1 MMYIRF
7 AKRYTMRTLLFAFLF
22 FGTCTF
28 AQTTIWSDDFE
39 NPALW
44 NLNQSTGANDLD
56 ANMWY
61 ITDAEGGVAAGQCG
75 VATNGNKTLHV
86 GCQGT
91 WCIGAGATYNA
102 GDGGLGF
109 FASTTNKRTVYN
121 TNISTVGYT
130 NLTLSFDWIGIGAA
144 GTDYCSVVYS
154 TNGGTTWTTL
164 QAMTGG
170 TTCGNGQGL
179 WQASNIILP
188 AGCNNIANLRIG
200 FNWTNDNDGAGT
212 DPSFAVNNVRITV
225 PGATPPVASILN
237 NVSAICPGECV
248 TFSDQST
255 GTITTWT
262 WDFGD
267 GTTFNQ
273 QNPPAHCYT
282 SPGNYAVILT
292 VGNSGGTSSQTVNIA
307 VSPLPSTATS
317 VSNNTIT
324 ALQAGAAY
332 QWVQCP
338 SMSSIP
344 NANNMTFTATSNGD
358 YAVIV
363 TNAQGCSDTSACT
376 TISGLGLTEEL
387 NAHIQITPMPF
398 TTAIT
403 LSGLIDGKYAL
414 TISSMDG
421 RRVYAV
427 NQVTNGEYGIDLPSG
442 QYILT
447 IASEDGMISKRIVR
461 E

>member
-1 MMYIRF
+1 M
-7 AKRYTMRTLLFAFLF
+7 KTLLFVFLLT
-22 FGTCTF
+22 GTCSF

-44 NLNQSTGANDLD
+44 TLNQSTGVNDLD

-75 VATNGNKTLHV
+75 VATNGNKTLHI

-91 WCIGAGATYNA
+91 WCIGSGSTYNA

-121 TNISTVGYT
+121 TNISTIGNT

-144 GTDYCSVVYS
+144 GTDYGSVVYS
-154 TNGGTTWTTL
+154 INGGTTWTTL

-179 WQASNIILP
+179 WQAANITLP
-188 AGCNNIANLRIG
+188 VACNNIANLRIG

-212 DPSFAVNNVRITV
+212 DPSIALNNVRITI
-225 PGATPPVASILN
+225 PGATPPVANFISNI
-237 NVSAICPGECV
+237 STICPGECV

-255 GTITTWT
+255 GNISTWA

-267 GTTFNQ
+267 GTTSTQ
-273 QNPPAHCYT
+273 QTPPIHCF
-282 SPGNYAVILT
+282 SNPGNYTVNLT
-292 VGNSGGTSSQTVNIA
+292 VGNSGGTSSYTMNITVA
-307 VSPLPSTATS
+307 PLPSVGTS
-317 VSNNTIT
+317 LTNSTIT
-324 ALQAGAAY
+324 ALQSFATY
-332 QWVQCP
+332 QWVECP
-338 SMSSIP
+338 ALTLIP
-344 NANNMTFTATSNGD
+344 NANDMMYTATNNGA

-363 TNAQGCSDTSACT
+363 TSPQGCTDTSACVN
-376 TISGLGLTEEL
+376 ISGLGIDEGQHVGFEL
-387 NAHIQITPMPF
+387 HPMPF
-398 TTAIT
+398 SSELNI
-403 LSGLIDGKYAL
+403 SGLGAEPVELTIFSIDG
-414 TISSMDG
+414 
-421 RRVYAV
+421 RVLYFNSFA
-427 NQVTNGEYGIDLPSG
+427 TNGSIALDIPSG
-442 QYILT
+442 NYILSVSSSSGT
-447 IASEDGMISKRIVR
+447 MVRRIIR

>member
-1 MMYIRF
+1 MYIRL
-7 AKRYTMRTLLFAFLF
+7 AKLNTMKTLLSALLLMS
-22 FGTCTF
+22 TAAF

-39 NPALW
+39 NPTLW
-44 NLNQSTGANDLD
+44 TMNQSTGANDLD

-121 TNISTVGYT
+121 SNISTIGNS

-144 GTDYCSVVYS
+144 GTDYCSVLYS
-154 TNGGTTWTTL
+154 TNGGTTWTSL

-179 WQASNIILP
+179 WQAANITLP
-188 AGCNNIANLRIG
+188 VGCNNIANLRIG

-212 DPSFAVNNVRITV
+212 DPSFAVNNVRITI

-237 NVSAICPGECV
+237 NVSTICPGECI

-255 GTITTWT
+255 GVITSWA

-273 QNPPAHCYT
+273 QAPPAHCYT
-282 SPGNYAVILT
+282 TPGNYTITLT
-292 VGNSGGTSSQTVNIA
+292 VGNSGGTSTQSVNVTVA
-307 VSPLPSTATS
+307 PLPSTATS

-324 ALQAGAAY
+324 ALQSGAVY

-338 SMSSIP
+338 SLSIIP
-344 NANNMTFTATSNGD
+344 NANNISFTATSNGG
-358 YAVIV
+358 YAVFV
-363 TNAQGCSDTSACT
+363 TNTQGCADTSACT
-376 TISGLGLTEEL
+376 TISGLGLIEEL
-387 NAHIQITPMPF
+387 NAQIQLTPMPF
-398 TTAIT
+398 STELT
-403 LSGLIDGKYAL
+403 LSGLSEGKSSL
-414 TISSMDG
+414 TISSLDG
-421 RRVYAV
+421 RLVFA
-427 NQVTNGEYGIDLPSG
+427 TEHASNGSFTLDLPSG

-447 IASEDGMISKRIVR
+447 ITTEDRLISKRIVR

>member
-1 MMYIRF
+1 MYIRL
-7 AKRYTMRTLLFAFLF
+7 AKIYSMKTLLFAFLLIS
-22 FGTCTF
+22 TCSF

-44 NLNQSTGANDLD
+44 TLNQSTGVNDLD
-56 ANMWY
+56 ANMWF

-91 WCIGAGATYNA
+91 WCIGSGATYNA

-121 TNISTVGYT
+121 SNISTLGNT

-144 GTDYCSVVYS
+144 GTDYGSVLYS
-154 TNGGTTWTTL
+154 INGGTTWTTL

-179 WQASNIILP
+179 WQASNITLP
-188 AGCNNIANLRIG
+188 VACNNIANLRIG

-212 DPSFAVNNVRITV
+212 DPSFAVNNVRITI
-225 PGATPPVASILN
+225 PGATPPVANFISNI
-237 NVSAICPGECV
+237 STICPGECV

-255 GTITTWT
+255 GNISTWA

-267 GTTFNQ
+267 GTTSTQ
-273 QNPPAHCYT
+273 QTPPIHCF
-282 SPGNYAVILT
+282 SNPGNYTVNLT
-292 VGNSGGTSSQTVNIA
+292 VGNSGGTSSYTMNITVA
-307 VSPLPSTATS
+307 PLPSTGTS
-317 VSNNTIT
+317 LANNTIT
-324 ALQAGAAY
+324 ALQSGAVY
-332 QWVQCP
+332 QWVECP
-338 SMSSIP
+338 DLAPIP
-344 NANNMTFTATSNGD
+344 NTNNMSFTPISNGN

-363 TNAQGCSDTSACT
+363 TNAQGCADTSACVSIT
-376 TISGLGLTEEL
+376 GLGIVEAVNGHIEL
-387 NAHIQITPMPF
+387 NPMPF
-398 TTAIT
+398 TST
-403 LSGLIDGKYAL
+403 LNIAGLGAEPVGL
-414 TISSMDG
+414 TVFSMDG
-421 RRVYAV
+421 RVVYFSPSA
-427 NQVTNGEYGIDLPSG
+427 TNGSIVLDIPSG
-442 QYILT
+442 QYILRVT
-447 IASEDGMISKRIVR
+447 TQDGLISKRIIR

>member
-1 MMYIRF
+1 MYIRL
-7 AKRYTMRTLLFAFLF
+7 AKIYSMKTLLFAFLLI
-22 FGTCTF
+22 GTYSF

-44 NLNQSTGANDLD
+44 TLNQSTGVNDLD
-56 ANMWY
+56 ANMWF

-91 WCIGAGATYNA
+91 WCIGSGATYNA

-121 TNISTVGYT
+121 SNISTLGNT

-144 GTDYCSVVYS
+144 GTDYGSVVYS
-154 TNGGTTWTTL
+154 INGGTTWTTL

-179 WQASNIILP
+179 WQASNITLP
-188 AGCNNIANLRIG
+188 VACNNIANLRIG

-212 DPSFAVNNVRITV
+212 DPSFALNNVRITI
-225 PGATPPVASILN
+225 PGATPPEANFISNISTL
-237 NVSAICPGECV
+237 CPGECV

-255 GTITTWT
+255 GNVSTWA

-267 GTTFNQ
+267 GTTSALQ
-273 QNPPAHCYT
+273 TPPVHCFAN
-282 SPGNYAVILT
+282 PGNYTVTLT
-292 VGNSGGTSSQTVNIA
+292 VGNSGGTSSHTMNITVA
-307 VSPLPSTATS
+307 PLPSVGTS
-317 VSNNTIT
+317 LTNSTII
-324 ALQAGAAY
+324 ALQSFATY
-332 QWVQCP
+332 QWVECP
-338 SMSSIP
+338 ALTLIP
-344 NANNMTFTATSNGD
+344 NANDMMYTATNNGA

-363 TNAQGCSDTSACT
+363 TSPQGCTDTSACVN
-376 TISGLGLTEEL
+376 ISGLGIDEGQHVGFEL
-387 NAHIQITPMPF
+387 HPMPF
-398 TTAIT
+398 TSDLYI
-403 LSGLIDGKYAL
+403 SGLGTEPVTLTIFSIDGRAVYVDPKGSNGSIAL
-414 TISSMDG
+414 NI
-421 RRVYAV
+421 
-427 NQVTNGEYGIDLPSG
+427 PSG
-442 QYILT
+442 QYILSVT
-447 IASEDGMISKRIVR
+447 SSEGTTLRRIIR

>member
-1 MMYIRF
+1 MYIRL
-7 AKRYTMRTLLFAFLF
+7 AKIYSMKTLLFAFLLI
-22 FGTCTF
+22 GTYSF

-44 NLNQSTGANDLD
+44 TLNQSTGVNDLD
-56 ANMWY
+56 ANMWF

-91 WCIGAGATYNA
+91 WCIGSGATYNA

-121 TNISTVGYT
+121 SNISTLGNT

-144 GTDYCSVVYS
+144 GTDYGSVVYS
-154 TNGGTTWTTL
+154 INGGTTWTTL

-179 WQASNIILP
+179 WQASNITLP
-188 AGCNNIANLRIG
+188 VACNNIANLRIG

-212 DPSFAVNNVRITV
+212 DPSFALNNVRITI
-225 PGATPPVASILN
+225 PGATPPVANFISNI
-237 NVSAICPGECV
+237 STICPGECV

-255 GTITTWT
+255 GNVSTWA

-267 GTTFNQ
+267 GTTSALQ
-273 QNPPAHCYT
+273 TPPVHCFAN
-282 SPGNYAVILT
+282 PGNYTVTLT
-292 VGNSGGTSSQTVNIA
+292 VSNSGGTSSHTMNITVA
-307 VSPLPSTATS
+307 PLPSVGTS
-317 VSNNTIT
+317 LTNSTII
-324 ALQAGAAY
+324 ALQSFATY
-332 QWVQCP
+332 QWVECP
-338 SMSSIP
+338 ALTLIP
-344 NANNMTFTATSNGD
+344 NANDMMYTATNNGA

-363 TNAQGCSDTSACT
+363 TSPQGCTDTSACVN
-376 TISGLGLTEEL
+376 ISGLGIDEGQHVGFEL
-387 NAHIQITPMPF
+387 HPMPF
-398 TTAIT
+398 TSDFYI
-403 LSGLIDGKYAL
+403 SGLGAEPVTLTIFSIDGRVVYF
-414 TISSMDG
+414 SSC
-421 RRVYAV
+421 A
-427 NQVTNGEYGIDLPSG
+427 TNGSIVLDIPSG
-442 QYILT
+442 NYVLSVSSSSGT
-447 IASEDGMISKRIVR
+447 MVRRIIR

>member
-1 MMYIRF
+1 MYIRF
-7 AKRYTMRTLLFAFLF
+7 AKLNTMRTLLPALFLI
-22 FGTCTF
+22 GTSSF

-44 NLNQSTGANDLD
+44 TMNQSTGANDLD
-56 ANMWY
+56 ANMWF
-61 ITDAEGGVAAGQCG
+61 ISDAEGGVAAGQCG

-121 TNISTVGYT
+121 SNISTTGYS

-144 GTDYCSVVYS
+144 GTDYCSVLYS
-154 TNGGTTWTTL
+154 TNGGTTWTPL

-179 WQASNIILP
+179 WQAANITLP

-225 PGATPPVASILN
+225 PGATPPVAGLLN
-237 NVSAICPGECV
+237 NVSTVCPGECV
-248 TFSDQST
+248 SFSDLST
-255 GTITTWT
+255 GTITSWA

-273 QNPPAHCYT
+273 QTPPVHCYST
-282 SPGNYAVILT
+282 PGNYTVTLT
-292 VGNSGGTSSQTVNIA
+292 VGNSGGSSTQTVNITVA
-307 VSPLPSTATS
+307 PLPSTATS
-317 VSNNTIT
+317 VANSTIT
-324 ALQAGAAY
+324 ALQSGAAY

-338 SMSSIP
+338 SMSLIP
-344 NANNMTFTATSNGD
+344 NANNMTYTATTNGN

-363 TNAQGCSDTSACT
+363 TNAQGCADTSACT
-376 TISGLGLTEEL
+376 TISGLGIDEDI
-387 NAHIQITPMPF
+387 NALFQIAPMPF
-398 TTAIT
+398 STE
-403 LSGLIDGKYAL
+403 L
-414 TISSMDG
+414 TISGLKYEDFTLSIYSIDG
-421 RRVYAV
+421 RKVYSIEHG
-427 NQVTNGEYGIDLPSG
+427 TNGTYTIDIPSG

-447 IASEDGMISKRIVR
+447 VSTEDGMSSKRIVR
-461 E
+461 Q

>member
-1 MMYIRF
+1 MYIRY
-7 AKRYTMRTLLFAFLF
+7 AKLNTMRTLLSALLLISASA
-22 FGTCTF
+22 F

-44 NLNQSTGANDLD
+44 TMNQSTGANDLD
-56 ANMWY
+56 ANTWY

-102 GDGGLGF
+102 GDGGLEF

-121 TNISTVGYT
+121 SNISTAGYS

-144 GTDYCSVVYS
+144 GTDYCSVLYS

-179 WQASNIILP
+179 WQAANITLP

-225 PGATPPVASILN
+225 PGATPPVAGILN
-237 NVSAICPGECV
+237 TVSTLCPGECV
-248 TFSDQST
+248 SFSDQST
-255 GTITTWT
+255 GTITSWT

-273 QNPPAHCYT
+273 QTPPPHCYST
-282 SPGNYAVILT
+282 PGNYTVTLT
-292 VGNSGGTSSQTVNIA
+292 VGNSGGTSSQTVNITVA
-307 VSPLPSTATS
+307 PLPSTATS
-317 VSNNTIT
+317 VTNTTIT
-324 ALQAGAAY
+324 ALQSGAVY
-332 QWVQCP
+332 QWVECP
-338 SMSSIP
+338 SLSLIP
-344 NANNMTFTATSNGD
+344 NANNITYTATTNGD

-363 TNAQGCSDTSACT
+363 TNAQGCADTSACT
-376 TISGLGLTEEL
+376 TISGLGIDEDINEQF
-387 NAHIQITPMPF
+387 QIAPMPF
-398 TTAIT
+398 STE
-403 LSGLIDGKYAL
+403 L
-414 TISSMDG
+414 TISGLKDGDFTLSIYSIDG
-421 RRVYAV
+421 REVYSIGHA
-427 NQVTNGEYGIDLPSG
+427 TNGTYAIEIPSG
-442 QYILT
+442 QYILIVST
-447 IASEDGMISKRIVR
+447 EDGTISKRIVR

>member
-1 MMYIRF
+1 MYIRF
-7 AKRYTMRTLLFAFLF
+7 AKLHTMKTVFICFLL
-22 FGTCTF
+22 FGTCAN
-28 AQTTIWSDDFE
+28 AQTAIWSDGFE

-44 NLNQSTGANDLD
+44 TLNQSTGVNDLD

-61 ITDAEGGVAAGQCG
+61 ISDAEGGVAAGQCG

-91 WCIGAGATYNA
+91 WCIGSGATYNA

-109 FASTTNKRTVYN
+109 FASTTNVRSVYN
-121 TNISTVGYT
+121 SNISTLGNS

-144 GTDYCSVVYS
+144 GTDYCAVVYS
-154 TNGGTTWTTL
+154 TNGGTTWSTL

-179 WQASNIILP
+179 WQAANITLP
-188 AGCNNIANLRIG
+188 VACNNIANLRIG
-200 FNWTNDNDGAGT
+200 FNWTNDNDGTGT
-212 DPSFAVNNVRITV
+212 DPSFAVNNVRITI
-225 PGATPPVASILN
+225 PGVTPPVSNFISNISTL
-237 NVSAICPGECV
+237 CPGECV

-255 GTITTWT
+255 GNIATWA

-267 GTTFNQ
+267 GSTSTQ
-273 QNPPAHCYT
+273 QTPPQHCFAN
-282 SPGNYAVILT
+282 PGNYTVTLT
-292 VGNSGGTSSQTVNIA
+292 VGNAGGTSIHTMNITVA
-307 VSPLPSTATS
+307 PLPSTGTS
-317 VSNNTIT
+317 LANNTIT
-324 ALQAGAAY
+324 ALQSGAVY

-338 SMSSIP
+338 TMALIP
-344 NANNMTFTATSNGD
+344 NANNMSFTATSNGN

-363 TNAQGCSDTSACT
+363 TNAQGCADTSACT

-387 NAHIQITPMPF
+387 YAQVQLTPMPF
-398 TTAIT
+398 TTELS
-403 LSGLIDGKYAL
+403 LSGLNDGIHSLSIYAIDGRLVFTKAQA
-414 TISSMDG
+414 S
-421 RRVYAV
+421 
-427 NQVTNGEYGIDLPSG
+427 NGSFVLDLPSG

-447 IASEDGMISKRIVR
+447 IISENGLLSKRIVR

>member
-1 MMYIRF
+1 M
-7 AKRYTMRTLLFAFLF
+7 KTLLFAFLLI
-22 FGTCTF
+22 GTCSF

-44 NLNQSTGANDLD
+44 TLNQSTGVNDLD
-56 ANMWY
+56 ANMWF

-91 WCIGAGATYNA
+91 WCIGSGATYNA

-121 TNISTVGYT
+121 TNISTLGNT

-144 GTDYCSVVYS
+144 GADYGSVLYS

-179 WQASNIILP
+179 WQASNITLP
-188 AGCNNIANLRIG
+188 VACNNIANLRIG

-212 DPSFAVNNVRITV
+212 DPSFAVNNVRITI
-225 PGATPPVASILN
+225 PGATPPVANFISNI
-237 NVSAICPGECV
+237 STICPGECV

-255 GTITTWT
+255 GNISTWT

-267 GTTFNQ
+267 GTTSAQ
-273 QNPPAHCYT
+273 QTPPVHCF
-282 SPGNYAVILT
+282 SNPGNYAVTLT
-292 VGNSGGTSSQTVNIA
+292 VGNSGGTSIHTMNITVA
-307 VSPLPSTATS
+307 PLPSTGTS
-317 VSNNTIT
+317 LTNSTIT
-324 ALQAGAAY
+324 ALQSFATY
-332 QWVQCP
+332 QWVECP
-338 SMSSIP
+338 ALTLIP
-344 NANNMTFTATSNGD
+344 NANDMMYTATSNGA

-363 TNAQGCSDTSACT
+363 TSPQGCADTSACVS
-376 TISGLGLTEEL
+376 ISGLGIDEGQHVGFEL
-387 NAHIQITPMPF
+387 HPMPF
-398 TTAIT
+398 TSALYIT
-403 LSGLIDGKYAL
+403 GLGVEPVSLTIFSIDG
-414 TISSMDG
+414 
-421 RRVYAV
+421 RVVFFSPSA
-427 NQVTNGEYGIDLPSG
+427 TNGSIALDIPSG
-442 QYILT
+442 NYILSVSNPSGT
-447 IASEDGMISKRIVR
+447 MVRRIIR

>member
-1 MMYIRF
+1 MYIRL
-7 AKRYTMRTLLFAFLF
+7 AKIYSMKTLLFAFLLI
-22 FGTCTF
+22 GTYSF

-44 NLNQSTGANDLD
+44 TLNQSTGVNDLD
-56 ANMWY
+56 ANMWF

-91 WCIGAGATYNA
+91 WCIGSGATYNA

-121 TNISTVGYT
+121 SNISTLGNT

-144 GTDYCSVVYS
+144 GTDYGSVVYS
-154 TNGGTTWTTL
+154 INGGTTWTTL

-179 WQASNIILP
+179 WQASNITLP
-188 AGCNNIANLRIG
+188 VACNNIANLRIG

-212 DPSFAVNNVRITV
+212 DPSFALNNVRITI
-225 PGATPPVASILN
+225 PGATPPVANFISNI
-237 NVSAICPGECV
+237 STICPGECV

-255 GTITTWT
+255 GNVSTWA

-267 GTTFNQ
+267 GTTSALQ
-273 QNPPAHCYT
+273 TPPVHCFAN
-282 SPGNYAVILT
+282 PGNYTVTLT
-292 VGNSGGTSSQTVNIA
+292 VSNSGGTSSHTMNITVA
-307 VSPLPSTATS
+307 PLPSVGTS
-317 VSNNTIT
+317 LTNSTII
-324 ALQAGAAY
+324 ALQSFATY
-332 QWVQCP
+332 QWVECP
-338 SMSSIP
+338 ALTLIP
-344 NANNMTFTATSNGD
+344 NANDMMYTATNNGA

-363 TNAQGCSDTSACT
+363 TSPQGCADTSACVS
-376 TISGLGLTEEL
+376 ISGLGIDEGQHVGFEL
-387 NAHIQITPMPF
+387 HPMPF
-398 TTAIT
+398 TSALYIT
-403 LSGLIDGKYAL
+403 GLGVEPVSLTIFSIDG
-414 TISSMDG
+414 
-421 RRVYAV
+421 RVVYFSPSA
-427 NQVTNGEYGIDLPSG
+427 TNGSIALDIPSG
-442 QYILT
+442 NYILSVST
-447 IASEDGMISKRIVR
+447 PSETMVRRIIR